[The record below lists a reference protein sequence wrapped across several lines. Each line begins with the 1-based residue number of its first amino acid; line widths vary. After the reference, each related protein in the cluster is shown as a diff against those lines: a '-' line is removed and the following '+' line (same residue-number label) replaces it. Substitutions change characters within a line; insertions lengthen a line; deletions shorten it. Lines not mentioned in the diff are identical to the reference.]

1 MSDRYP
7 QEKVSATA
15 GTASASSADKLPD
28 AAAAG
33 SNGRTGR
40 EPVGRTHGNPL
51 GSAPVERLLL
61 QFAIPSI
68 ISTLVASLYN
78 MVDQMFIGQRIGFL
92 GNAATTVAYPLTFLC
107 GALTILFSNG
117 SSVNFNVS
125 NGRKKTD
132 EALGFAGTGLTMLAL
147 QGVVIAVL
155 VFLFTPWFVSR
166 FGATEQVYPYALT
179 YMRLIAPGFPFLAL
193 TSGGT
198 LLIRSDG
205 SPRYAL
211 LCSMSG
217 VALNFVLDYLF
228 LFPFNMGIAG
238 AAYATVM
245 GQILSAILVIL
256 YMFRFKTGRL
266 ERRHFA
272 VTGDKLRQIVSIG
285 AAGSLNQAA
294 MLVMNL
300 VLNSSLRYYGSL
312 SSYGGSEAL
321 AAAGVVTK
329 VNFLFYST
337 IIGCSIGGQPIM
349 GFNYGARNYDRVK
362 ETFSLVI
369 RYAFTIGAVETACFW
384 LFPHQILSLFG
395 NGAGGYED
403 FAIRYMH
410 EFMLLVI
417 LAGVL
422 PVSMNTMVS
431 IKRPQNGIIISLS
444 KQLVLIILLLIL
456 PRSLGIDGVLAAGP
470 IADFL
475 VAAAAFVVIR
485 SAFRKLDE
493 LQV

>member
-1 MSDRYP
+1 MSQGQTSPDISNISRRDHSVP
-7 QEKVSATA
+7 EGPAKASDLL
-15 GTASASSADKLPD
+15 GTA
-28 AAAAG
+28 
-33 SNGRTGR
+33 
-40 EPVGRTHGNPL
+40 PVG
-51 GSAPVERLLL
+51 RLLL
-61 QFAIPSI
+61 QYAIPSI
-68 ISTLVASLYN
+68 IATLISSLYN

-117 SSVNFNVS
+117 SSVNFNVC
-125 NGRKKTD
+125 NGSRKTD
-132 EALGFAGTGLTMLAL
+132 EALGFAGAGLMLL
-147 QGVVIAVL
+147 FWQGVMIGTL
-155 VFLFTPWFVSR
+155 VFAFTPLFVR
-166 FGATEQVYPYALT
+166 LFGATEEVFPYALT
-179 YMRLIAPGFPFLAL
+179 YMRLIAPGLPFLAV

-211 LCSMSG
+211 FCSLAG

-228 LFPFNMGIAG
+228 LFPFHMGIAG
-238 AAYATVM
+238 AALATVT
-245 GQILSAILVIL
+245 GQVLSALLVVR
-256 YMFRFKTGRL
+256 YMLRFRTGKL

-272 VTGDKLRQIVSIG
+272 VTGDKISQIVSIG

-294 MLVMNL
+294 MFVMNL
-300 VLNSSLRYYGSL
+300 VLNGSLRYYGAL

-349 GFNYGARNYDRVK
+349 GYNYGAGRYDRVRK
-362 ETFSLVI
+362 TSMLVFF
-369 RYAFTIGAVETACFW
+369 YAFLTGTAETACFW
-384 LFPHQILSLFG
+384 LFPRQILTLFG
-395 NGAGGYED
+395 SGAGGYEA
-403 FAIRYMH
+403 FALRYMH
-410 EFMLLVI
+410 EFMLLVV

-431 IKRPQNGIIISLS
+431 IKRPLNGIIISLS
-444 KQLVLIILLLIL
+444 KQLVLILLLLIL
-456 PRSLGIDGVLAAGP
+456 PRFMGIDGVLCSGP

-475 VAAAAFVVIR
+475 VAAAAFIVIR
-485 SAFRKLDE
+485 RAFRTLGDGPGD
-493 LQV
+493 L

>member
-1 MSDRYP
+1 MS
-7 QEKVSATA
+7 QIQQSSNTKNTA
-15 GTASASSADKLPD
+15 
-28 AAAAG
+28 
-33 SNGRTGR
+33 
-40 EPVGRTHGNPL
+40 NPL
-51 GSAPVERLLL
+51 GTAPVGRLLL
-61 QFAIPSI
+61 QYAVPSI
-68 ISTLVASLYN
+68 IATLISSLYN

-117 SSVNFNVS
+117 SSVNFNVC
-125 NGRKKTD
+125 NGRKETD
-132 EALGFAGTGLTMLAL
+132 EALGFAGAGLTLLTL
-147 QGVVIAVL
+147 QGVIIGTL
-155 VFLFTPWFVSR
+155 VFLFTPAFVR
-166 FGATEQVYPYALT
+166 LFGATEEVFPYALT
-179 YMRLIAPGFPFLAL
+179 YMRLIAPGLPFLAI

-211 LCSMSG
+211 LCSMAG

-228 LFPFNMGIAG
+228 LFPLNMGIAG
-238 AAYATVM
+238 AALATVT
-245 GQILSAILVIL
+245 GQIVSALL
-256 YMFRFKTGRL
+256 AAGYMLRFRTGKL

-272 VTGDKLRQIVSIG
+272 LTSQKITQITSIG

-294 MLVMNL
+294 MFVMNL
-300 VLNSSLRYYGSL
+300 VLNSSLSRYGAL
-312 SSYGGSEAL
+312 SPYGGSEAL

-349 GFNYGARNYDRVK
+349 GFNFGAGNYDRVK
-362 ETFSLVI
+362 KTSLLVF
-369 RYAFTIGAVETACFW
+369 RYAFFIGAVETACFW

-395 NGAGGYED
+395 GGAGGYEE
-403 FAIRYMH
+403 FALRYMH
-410 EFMLLVI
+410 EFMLLVV

-431 IKRPQNGIIISLS
+431 IKRPRNGIIISLS
-444 KQLVLIILLLIL
+444 KQLVLIALLLIL
-456 PRSLGIDGVLAAGP
+456 PRFMGIDGVLISGP
-470 IADFL
+470 VADFL

-485 SAFRKLDE
+485 SAFRTLGE
-493 LQV
+493 

>member
-1 MSDRYP
+1 MSQISKAP
-7 QEKVSATA
+7 
-15 GTASASSADKLPD
+15 
-28 AAAAG
+28 
-33 SNGRTGR
+33 
-40 EPVGRTHGNPL
+40 NPL
-51 GSAPVERLLL
+51 GTAPVGRLLL
-61 QFAIPSI
+61 QYAVPSI
-68 ISTLVASLYN
+68 ISTLISSLYN

-117 SSVNFNVS
+117 SSVNFNVC

-132 EALGFAGTGLTMLAL
+132 EALGFAGAGLTLLVL
-147 QGVVIAVL
+147 QGVLIGAL
-155 VFLFTPWFVSR
+155 VFLFTPWFVQF
-166 FGATEQVYPYALT
+166 FGATEEVFPYALT
-179 YMRLIAPGFPFLAL
+179 YMRLIAPGLPFLAL

-211 LCSMSG
+211 VCSLSG

-228 LFPFNMGIAG
+228 LFPLNMGIKG
-238 AAYATVM
+238 AALATVL
-245 GQILSAILVIL
+245 GQVLSAILVAG
-256 YMFRFKTGRL
+256 YMLRFKTGKL
-266 ERRHFA
+266 LRHHFS
-272 VTGDKLRQIVSIG
+272 VTRQKMAQIASIG

-300 VLNSSLRYYGSL
+300 VLNSSLRYYGEL
-312 SSYGGSEAL
+312 SVYGGSEAL

-349 GFNYGARNYDRVK
+349 GFNFGARNYERVK
-362 ETFSLVI
+362 ETSYMIF
-369 RYAFTIGAVETACFW
+369 RYAFFIGAVETACFW
-384 LFPHQILSLFG
+384 LFPRQILRLFG
-395 NGAGGYED
+395 SGAGGYEE
-403 FAIRYMH
+403 FALRYMH

-431 IKRPQNGIIISLS
+431 IKRPKNGLIISLS
-444 KQLVLIILLLIL
+444 KQLVLIVLLLIL
-456 PRSLGIDGVLAAGP
+456 PRFMGIDGVLCSGP

-475 VAAAAFVVIR
+475 VAVAAFVVIR
-485 SAFRKLDE
+485 RAFRSLGETND
-493 LQV
+493 L